1 MKQALSPSKNSHQQR
16 GFTLVETA
24 IAMGMVAVMI
34 SSFMIVFGPAA
45 QGINKSLSAKEA
57 SRFSTALEH
66 ELSVL
71 RSGEG
76 YSTVFEKAF
85 EWIRNSNVTAP
96 TSDQRPVLIYQYR
109 GNPGSVRPDGT
120 LDPYTGS
127 GTVAGVDFVIQ
138 TSVRRLDDTFHQAEI
153 QAELAPG
160 VLVGKV
166 YYAKM
171 TQMIY
176 NTSGEMVLG
185 TAGEIKDL
193 HPTNTT
199 RTSASA
205 YTDVVIPFRTEFYVL
220 PNVLYSYINATW
232 SPAAP
237 GRLLFTK
244 NMAVNR

>member
-85 EWIRNSNVTAP
+85 EWICGFKCYSSNKY
-96 TSDQRPVLIYQYR
+96 RKPVLIYQYR
-109 GNPGSVRPDGT
+109 GNP
-120 LDPYTGS
+120 
-127 GTVAGVDFVIQ
+127 
-138 TSVRRLDDTFHQAEI
+138 E
-153 QAELAPG
+153 
-160 VLVGKV
+160 
-166 YYAKM
+166 
-171 TQMIY
+171 
-176 NTSGEMVLG
+176 
-185 TAGEIKDL
+185 
-193 HPTNTT
+193 
-199 RTSASA
+199 
-205 YTDVVIPFRTEFYVL
+205 
-220 PNVLYSYINATW
+220 
-232 SPAAP
+232 
-237 GRLLFTK
+237 
-244 NMAVNR
+244 